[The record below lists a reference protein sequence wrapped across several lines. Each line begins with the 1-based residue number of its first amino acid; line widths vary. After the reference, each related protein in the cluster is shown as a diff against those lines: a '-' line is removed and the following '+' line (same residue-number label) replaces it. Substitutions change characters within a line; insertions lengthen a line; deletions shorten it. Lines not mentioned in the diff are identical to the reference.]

1 MIQTQIKERVI
12 TAMKAKDKELV
23 AVLKNVK
30 GKLEMEA
37 KTKGVETL
45 EDKDAEKII
54 QKYVKER
61 QEALSVA
68 NQAKRP
74 ELAEKEQFEIDTFS
88 EYLPQVMNEAETREV
103 VQGLIDG
110 GASHIG
116 MIMGKL
122 SQYGN
127 TIDKG
132 LASRLAKEILG

>member
-45 EDKDAEKII
+45 EDKDSERII

-68 NQAKRP
+68 NQAERP
-74 ELAEKEQFEIDTFS
+74 DIAEKEQYEIDVFS
-88 EYLPQVMNEAETREV
+88 EYLPKVMTESETREV

-122 SQYGN
+122 GQYGN